1 MRLRVT
7 APENFGTDD
16 IENSTEGAA
25 VYKVP
30 PYWYTG
36 CEHGPTVFCPVE
48 RGRLAIAIFVR
59 NKGLDEVELDLG
71 PETKLF
77 PAETAKLWVVTNA
90 TEAAALRELWSEGSG
105 RDPETTPNDP
115 DPREGGGGASSMLEQ
130 VSSQRG
136 GRAPQT
142 RNFRNIRQ
150 AAQHSDG
157 AEPVREALHL
167 ELTLPVTAPA
177 IVAGDVKA
185 WVKQH
190 APTLREWVAKAL
202 IGTGLPRHVPTTEL
216 KLAADQVFDSFLAST
231 KGLTLELIAALR
243 RYATYVYIHVYTYY
257 ILTLAERGGTV
268 VGTLCCRKSCSIAT
282 RCGAL

>member
-36 CEHGPTVFCPVE
+36 CQHGPTVHCPVE

-77 PAETAKLWVVTNA
+77 PAETAKLWVVTNT
-90 TEAAALRELWSEGSG
+90 TEAAALRELWSEGSC
-105 RDPETTPNDP
+105 RDPQTTPNDP
-115 DPREGGGGASSMLEQ
+115 DPREVGGASSMLEQ

-142 RNFRNIRQ
+142 RNIRQ

-190 APTLREWVAKAL
+190 AATLREWVAKAL

-243 RYATYVYIHVYTYY
+243 RYVTYVYIHVYMYY
-257 ILTLAERGGTV
+257 ILTHAERGGTV

-282 RCGAL
+282 RCGAP

>member
-36 CEHGPTVFCPVE
+36 CQHGPTVHCPVE

-77 PAETAKLWVVTNA
+77 PAETAKLWVVTNT

-105 RDPETTPNDP
+105 RDPETTPK
-115 DPREGGGGASSMLEQ
+115 R
-130 VSSQRG
+130 
-136 GRAPQT
+136 
-142 RNFRNIRQ
+142 
-150 AAQHSDG
+150 
-157 AEPVREALHL
+157 
-167 ELTLPVTAPA
+167 
-177 IVAGDVKA
+177 
-185 WVKQH
+185 
-190 APTLREWVAKAL
+190 
-202 IGTGLPRHVPTTEL
+202 
-216 KLAADQVFDSFLAST
+216 
-231 KGLTLELIAALR
+231 
-243 RYATYVYIHVYTYY
+243 
-257 ILTLAERGGTV
+257 
-268 VGTLCCRKSCSIAT
+268 
-282 RCGAL
+282 